1 MAITFCVDF
10 IRLIRGRARGITH
23 MVAVVIPVYEA
34 CFGALDMMA
43 IVGELLLP
51 RVLEN
56 HLDVPNPAFEMRT
69 VISRKR
75 GRGDFVRF
83 GTLIV
88 GVPQDLPR
96 DPRV

>member
-1 MAITFCVDF
+1 
-10 IRLIRGRARGITH
+10 

-56 HLDVPNPAFEMRT
+56 HLDVPNSAFEMRT
-69 VISRKR
+69 VVSRKR
-75 GRGDFVRF
+75 RCGDLVRF
-83 GTLIV
+83 GTLIIR
-88 GVPQDLPR
+88 VPQDLPR
-96 DPRV
+96 DPRM